1 MASCAVRQE
10 LSAAAMKI
18 LEAIAA
24 KNMEQVHAL
33 RDRDQSKLM
42 QLDKE
47 VEELIGKKERTFG
60 ALRQHTAEHGC

>member
-1 MASCAVRQE
+1 
-10 LSAAAMKI
+10 MKI

-24 KNMEQVHAL
+24 KNMDQVHAL
-33 RDRDQSKLM
+33 RHGDQSKLM

-60 ALRQHTAEHGC
+60 ALRQHTADHGC